1 MNEYQTNLQYGYIL
15 EDKIYLKGFL
25 EYPDRKIGQ
34 VKESEAASIKYF
46 EDRFQLAKQKVYDL
60 EQKIE
65 EAQNKGSYLMKLVHM
80 RKYLANFDGLG
91 DYTVLFAKL
100 DELEEQLRAL
110 IAVNRV
116 KNLEI
121 KTALLKEAEDIFQE
135 MEDGELNTTGDRM
148 KEVKQKWIKTGSVL
162 EDQQTEIEQKFDELY
177 HNFFEHRKNVMKN
190 KARLSKDRMNYY
202 RRILFAA
209 EDWKNSDNFDGGFQ
223 EFRNMQNA
231 WKTGGKIP
239 HRKAVEMWE
248 KFKRANDWFFN
259 RYKKYKSYRDTYPD
273 MSGKEIKEKLS
284 GELCYEAEAL
294 VLYDKERPENVDKA
308 KELLMQ
314 WKNISST
321 FKEIDEDI
329 SERFRHACDKVFEF
343 SYLIRVVKR
352 KYPDVERKPDED
364 QYRIKIS
371 FLRELIRKD
380 ETELAT
386 AEVALEREL
395 KAQSQ
400 QQSSYGDKGGY
411 GDRGYG
417 NRSNYGGG
425 YQKNYGDNQQN
436 QYNNRLSAD
445 SLAIQKRK
453 VKVKKQILKELED
466 GLNKIKKKF

>member
-1 MNEYQTNLQYGYIL
+1 MNEYQTSLQYGYIL

-116 KNLEI
+116 KNYEI

-135 MEDGELNTTGDRM
+135 LDEGDLNTTGDKM

-162 EDQQTEIEQKFDELY
+162 DDHHEEIERKFDELY
-177 HNFFEHRKNVMKN
+177 HEFFEQRKNVMKN
-190 KARLSKDRMNYY
+190 KARQSKDRMNYY

-231 WKTGGKIP
+231 WKNGGKVP

-259 RYKKYKSYRDTYPD
+259 RYKKYKSYRDAYPD
-273 MSGKEIKEKLS
+273 LSGKEIKEKLS
-284 GELCYEAEAL
+284 GELCDEAEAL
-294 VLYDKERPENVDKA
+294 VLYDKERPENVEKA

-314 WKNISST
+314 WKNVSGT
-321 FKEIDEDI
+321 FKEIDEEI

-352 KYPDVERKPDED
+352 KYPDVEHKPAED

-371 FLRELIRKD
+371 FLRELVRKD
-380 ETELAT
+380 ETELAS

-400 QQSSYGDKGGY
+400 QQSNYGGSSY
-411 GDRGYG
+411 GDRG
-417 NRSNYGGG
+417 NYGG
-425 YQKNYGDNQQN
+425 YQKTNYGNNNTYNSQQN
-436 QYNNRLSAD
+436 QYNRPGMD

-453 VKVKKQILKELED
+453 IKVKKQILKELED